1 MLNPECG
8 VVTWV
13 EEKAEVLNIRI
24 SCPEDTQL
32 PEMEVVDG
40 QMSEAHKVQNKMV
53 SDVLCQ
59 INTHRSVGPDG
70 IHLRGMRE
78 LASVFAKTLSI
89 IYQQSC
95 LTGEVLQHPSI
106 RMVGGMIWGTTG
118 LSA

>member
-59 INTHRSVGPDG
+59 INIHRSVGPDG
-70 IHLRGMRE
+70 ILLRNERTGKCICQNT
-78 LASVFAKTLSI
+78 FLS
-89 IYQQSC
+89 
-95 LTGEVLQHPSI
+95 SI
-106 RMVGGMIWGTTG
+106 SSPV
-118 LSA
+118 